1 MIDQKE
7 KQIAALRAFNRT
19 YTARVGL
26 LNPRLD
32 RSPFTLSEAR
42 ILYEI
47 VHRENPTAA
56 DIGRALG
63 LDRAQVSRTLKR
75 FADRGFVE
83 TRAHPT
89 DARNQIITLTSEG
102 KSAFSELEKGTRK
115 AVGALLDG
123 FPPTRRAR
131 LLEAAREMDTILNA
145 DDAPKLVLRHPGPG
159 DLGYILHRQAVL
171 YAQEYGWNGEYEAM
185 MTKILARFHDTF
197 DPQSEAAWVAELDG
211 RVIGSIFLVKG
222 DEAEVAKL
230 RMLYVEPDARGNGI
244 ASRLVDVCV
253 SRAREVGYAR
263 LDLWTNSVLTA
274 ARKIYERAG
283 FQLIDEAAHHSF
295 GKDLVGQT
303 WSLSL
308 T

>member
-1 MIDQKE
+1 MNNQRE
-7 KQIAALRAFNRT
+7 NEIATLRAFNRA
-19 YTARVGL
+19 YTAKAGL
-26 LNPRLD
+26 LNTRLD

-47 VHRENPTAA
+47 AHRDDPMAA
-56 DIGRALG
+56 DICRVLG

-75 FADRGFVE
+75 FADRGLVE

-102 KSAFSELEKGTRK
+102 EFAFAHLENGTIK

-123 FPPTRRAR
+123 FPLNRRAR
-131 LLEAAREMDTILNA
+131 LLEAAKEMRTILHA
-145 DDAPKLVLRHPGPG
+145 ADAPKLVLRNPVPG
-159 DLGYILHRQAVL
+159 DLGYILHRQSVL
-171 YAQEYGWNGEYEAM
+171 YAQEYGWNGEYEALV
-185 MTKILARFHDTF
+185 TKILASFHDSF
-197 DPQSEAAWVAELDG
+197 EPQSEAAWVAELDG
-211 RVIGSIFLVKG
+211 RVVGSIFLVKA
-222 DEAEVAKL
+222 DEAGVAKL
-230 RMLYVEPDARGNGI
+230 RLLYVEPSARGNGI

-295 GKDLVGQT
+295 GKDLIGQT
-303 WSLSL
+303 WSLNL
-308 T
+308 I